1 MCVCSGK
8 KKKVCS
14 GSLVFHADTL
24 KGPEETPCPLPPGEV
39 RPGDFLPLPLSGAS
53 PGDKNVHVPSA
64 EKEKVLGPDGGRDRQ
79 GLVGAEGLPAPRK
92 RRQG

>member
-1 MCVCSGK
+1 MNKQRRMK
-8 KKKVCS
+8 K
-14 GSLVFHADTL
+14 
-24 KGPEETPCPLPPGEV
+24 
-39 RPGDFLPLPLSGAS
+39 LS
-53 PGDKNVHVPSA
+53 HTSA